1 MYGSD
6 FPNMPHD
13 YVHEREGLLERDLS
27 EGAFEALFR
36 GAVENFL
43 GGTK

>member
-13 YVHEREGLLERDLS
+13 YVREREGLLERDLS
-27 EGAFEALFR
+27 EEAFEALFR
-36 GAVENFL
+36 GAAANFL
-43 GGTK
+43 GEG